1 MPSAKMPLVKIQ
13 NGDTGDQARGK
24 LDAAFNLVDAHDTDI
39 VNIQGDV
46 IQLQSDVE
54 VAQSDIL
61 TIQGT
66 LNNNTGDI
74 SNAQGDIV
82 VLDGKVNVNEG
93 RVDNIENVEL
103 PAIKMDIVELK
114 QYRLVI
120 PNIIFNDIIAN
131 NVNYYFLKNTAT
143 SQNITLETPSGH
155 SSSLQNNGR
164 FIYYIQSGDIT
175 FSGGQNIIDTH
186 GAGTYTAPAVVE
198 CLLIQGYLV
207 IFDHLA

>member
-1 MPSAKMPLVKIQ
+1 MPLVKIQ

-46 IQLQSDVE
+46 TQLQSDVG

-103 PAIKMDIVELK
+103 PAIKTDIVELK

-120 PNIIFNDIIAN
+120 PNIIFNDNIKN

-143 SQNITLETPSGH
+143 SQNITLTGH
-155 SSSLQNNGR
+155 SNSNPLQNNGR

>member
-1 MPSAKMPLVKIQ
+1 MPLVKIQ

-46 IQLQSDVE
+46 TQLQSDVG

-74 SNAQGDIV
+74 STAQGDIV
-82 VLDGKVNVNEG
+82 TLDGKVQVNEG
-93 RVDNIENVEL
+93 KVLNIENVEL
-103 PAIKMDIVELK
+103 PAIKFDILELK
-114 QYRLVI
+114 QYRLVV
-120 PNIIFNDIIAN
+120 PNINDTDTIRN
-131 NVNYYFLKNTAT
+131 DVNYYFLKNTAT
-143 SQNITLETPSGH
+143 SQNIALAGYPNP
-155 SSSLQNNGR
+155 LQNNGR
-164 FIYYIQSGDIT
+164 FIYYIQSGSIT
-175 FSGGQNIIDTH
+175 FSSSSNIIDTH

>member
-1 MPSAKMPLVKIQ
+1 MPLVKIQ

-24 LDAAFNLVDAHDTDI
+24 IDACFNLVDTHDTDI
-39 VNIQGDV
+39 ANIQGDV
-46 IQLQSDVE
+46 TQLQSDVR

-61 TIQGT
+61 AIQGT

-74 SNAQGDIV
+74 STAQGDIV

-103 PAIKMDIVELK
+103 PAIRTDIFRLK
-114 QYRLVI
+114 NYDLI
-120 PNIIFNDIIAN
+120 SNSINIGYEF
-131 NVNYYFLKNTAT
+131 YSGESRYLLKNTST
-143 SQNITLETPSGH
+143 SQIATITG
-155 SSSLQNNGR
+155 SLNPANRNGR
-164 FIYYIQSGDIT
+164 CVFYIQSGDIT

>member
-1 MPSAKMPLVKIQ
+1 MPLVKVQ

-24 LDAAFNLVDAHDTDI
+24 IDACFNLVDIHDTDI
-39 VNIQGDV
+39 ANIQGDV
-46 IQLQSDVE
+46 IQLQSDVG

-61 TIQGT
+61 AIQGT

-74 SNAQGDIV
+74 STAQGDIV

-103 PAIKMDIVELK
+103 PAIKTDISNLK
-114 QYRLVI
+114 GYVNL
-120 PNIIFNDIIAN
+120 DIGAN
-131 NVNYYFLKNTAT
+131 SITIQNSESKFFIKVT
-143 SQNITLETPSGH
+143 SSPQNIGVITN
-155 SSSLQNNGR
+155 SSSLKKNGKAI
-164 FIYYIQSGDIT
+164 FYIQSGSIT
-175 FSGGQNIIDTH
+175 FSGGSNIIDTH

>member
-1 MPSAKMPLVKIQ
+1 MPLVKIQ

-46 IQLQSDVE
+46 TQLQSDVG

-103 PAIKMDIVELK
+103 PAIRADILRLK
-114 QYRLVI
+114 NYALI
-120 PNIIFNDIIAN
+120 SNSINIVYEF
-131 NVNYYFLKNTAT
+131 YSGESRYLLKNTST
-143 SQNITLETPSGH
+143 SQIATISG
-155 SSSLQNNGR
+155 SLNPASRNGR
-164 FIYYIQSGDIT
+164 YVFYIQSGNIT

>member
-1 MPSAKMPLVKIQ
+1 MPLVKIQ

-46 IQLQSDVE
+46 TQLQSDVG

-61 TIQGT
+61 TIQGI

-93 RVDNIENVEL
+93 RVDNIEKVEL
-103 PAIKMDIVELK
+103 PAIRADIRRLKNYALISNSINIGYEL
-114 QYRLVI
+114 YSGESRYL
-120 PNIIFNDIIAN
+120 
-131 NVNYYFLKNTAT
+131 LKNTST
-143 SQNITLETPSGH
+143 SQNVTINGNLNPASR
-155 SSSLQNNGR
+155 NGR
-164 FIYYIQSGDIT
+164 YVFYIQSGNII

>member
-1 MPSAKMPLVKIQ
+1 MPLVKIQ

-24 LDAAFNLVDAHDTDI
+24 IDAAFNLVDAHDTDI

-46 IQLQSDVE
+46 TQLQSDVG

-61 TIQGT
+61 TIQGI

-103 PAIKMDIVELK
+103 PAIRTDIGELK
-114 QYRLVI
+114 QYRLVV
-120 PNIIFNDIIAN
+120 PNINYNDIIAN
-131 NVNYYFLKNTAT
+131 DANYYFLKNTAT
-143 SQNITLETPSGH
+143 SQNIALAGH
-155 SSSLQNNGR
+155 SNSNPLQNNGR